1 MKRHWR
7 GGVRTAHFDGAMVM
21 RCQTRES
28 KSDLTGSGQWTR
40 AAFSQEHGS
49 QPPTPGRFHPA
60 LAPFPLVKHQ
70 VGGRA
75 HELFKQTDGGS
86 RQAIGHRQA
95 SHAHRAAKSEKVGGN
110 TLPRSGNRQ
119 SIAFYGCHADSPLL
133 ANPGRPRASAW
144 SGGIRFAPGQAQAL
158 GQPRDPPS
166 LSEACSHSAPD
177 TRASAL

>member
-28 KSDLTGSGQWTR
+28 KSDLTGSGQWKQ
-40 AAFSQEHGS
+40 AAFSQEHGPS
-49 QPPTPGRFHPA
+49 LQHRNVSTPPSLRFRWSSI
-60 LAPFPLVKHQ
+60 KS
-70 VGGRA
+70 GGRPMSCS
-75 HELFKQTDGGS
+75 KQTDGGS
-86 RQAIGHRQA
+86 RQVIGHRQA